1 MSFSRQLVILLILGL
16 GFCGCATSGGPT
28 VAPPPTEYKSYFFVG
43 AVEMPLKSNPEASA
57 PDATRLTLNER
68 VEMVEKGSAG
78 WMLVRAADGR
88 QGWANERDLKLS
100 PISQLYVRRWGV
112 RLKASPDAGSKS
124 VARLR
129 ANDTVKLLDETPS
142 QWAHISVDR
151 TQANGYVELSNL
163 SVDRVTIRYR
173 KSTRSTAAKPGQE
186 PAKEEAEAAAEAE
199 AEAAEEA
206 PASTSV
212 IGPSP
217 AQAAPPP
224 AEKKPPAHRKAKPG
238 MFDPF

>member
-1 MSFSRQLVILLILGL
+1 MSFSRQLIILLILGL
-16 GFCGCATSGGPT
+16 GFCGCATSGGPAT
-28 VAPPPTEYKSYFFVG
+28 VAPPPTEYKSYFYVG
-43 AVEMPLKSNPEASA
+43 AIEMALKSNPEASA
-57 PDATRLTLNER
+57 PDSSRLTLNER

-78 WMLVRAADGR
+78 WMLVRSADGQ

-124 VARLR
+124 VTRLR

-151 TQANGYVELSNL
+151 TQAAGYVELRNL

-186 PAKEEAEAAAEAE
+186 PAKEEAEAEAE

-212 IGPSP
+212 IGP
-217 AQAAPPP
+217 AKAEAAPPP
-224 AEKKPPAHRKAKPG
+224 AEKAPAHRKAKPG

>member
-1 MSFSRQLVILLILGL
+1 MSFYRQLFTVMLLGL
-16 GFCGCATSGGPT
+16 GFCGCATSGGPAAVT
-28 VAPPPTEYKSYFFVG
+28 PPPTEYKSYFYVG
-43 AVEMPLKSNPEASA
+43 AIELALKSNPEASA
-57 PDATRLTLNER
+57 PDSTRLTLNER

-78 WMLVRAADGR
+78 WMLVRTADGR

-112 RLKASPDAGSKS
+112 RLKASPNAGGKS

-129 ANDTVKLLDETPS
+129 ANDTVKLLDETPT

-151 TQANGYVELSNL
+151 TQAAGWVELSNL

-173 KSTRSTAAKPGQE
+173 KSTRGTAAKPSEE
-186 PAKEEAEAAAEAE
+186 PTEEEAA
-199 AEAAEEA
+199 AAEEA
-206 PASTSV
+206 PAPSSG
-212 IGPSP
+212 IGPAP
-217 AQAAPPP
+217 AEAAPPP
-224 AEKKPPAHRKAKPG
+224 KEAPPTHRKAKPG